1 MNTSQPSRP
10 DTPNPRLHRLLN
22 APIMPLLARM
32 SAPNIAIAAV
42 TTMVTIADAWFVS
55 RLGTTALASLA
66 IVFPVQ
72 TLMLMMSAGA
82 MGGGVSSAVARN
94 LGGGR
99 QREADATVLHA
110 AIIATGM
117 AALYVLIAGVLA
129 RPLFA
134 LLGGRGEVLDGAVAY
149 AQVAFGAAIFMWLA
163 NTFAAVLRGTG
174 DILRPSLTLMIASII
189 QVGLAGALTLGW
201 GPFPAL
207 GIRGPATALSIGFAI
222 AAFFMAAHLMSGRA
236 GVRLQFRGVSL
247 TWPLFRDILKV
258 GAVACGIAL
267 FTIST
272 ILILTRLVALQ
283 GTAAL
288 AGYGLGNRL
297 ELIIIPLAAGVG
309 GVMTALVGTNI
320 GAGQVARARRI
331 AWTGGLAVG
340 AVVGLMGGVVAI
352 WPALWL
358 SHFTAD
364 ENAYAVGVE
373 YLRIVG
379 PFYGM
384 FGLGM
389 ALYFATQGTGNMF
402 WPFAAGTFRLILV
415 GGGGAVAVLAIGVET
430 TGLFA
435 IVAAG
440 LVCFGGIIAA
450 SLFGKNWRDRT
461 G

>member
-10 DTPNPRLHRLLN
+10 DTPNPRLQRLLT
-22 APIMPLLARM
+22 APIGPLLARM

-94 LGGGR
+94 LGGGK
-99 QREADATVLHA
+99 QAEADATVLHA
-110 AIIATGM
+110 AIIASGM
-117 AALYVLIAGVLA
+117 AALYVVIAGVFA

-134 LLGGRGEVLDGAVAY
+134 LLGGQGEVLEGAAAY

-174 DILRPSLTLMIASII
+174 DILRPSLTLMGASVI

-207 GIRGPATALSIGFAI
+207 GIRGPATALGIGFAI
-222 AAFFMAAHLMSGRA
+222 ATLFMAVHLMSGRA
-236 GVRLQFRGVSL
+236 GVRLQFRGVTL
-247 TWPLFRDILKV
+247 TWPIFRDILKV

-297 ELIIIPLAAGVG
+297 ELIIIPIAAGVG
-309 GVMTALVGTNI
+309 GVMTALVGANI

-340 AVVGLMGGVVAI
+340 AVVGLMGIVVAI

-364 ENAYAVGVE
+364 QNAYAVGVE

-402 WPFAAGTFRLILV
+402 WPFTAGTFRLVLV
-415 GGGGAVAVLAIGVET
+415 GGGGAIAVLGIGMGT
-430 TGLFA
+430 GGLFA

-450 SLFGKNWRDRT
+450 SLFGKNWQA
-461 G
+461 

>member
-1 MNTSQPSRP
+1 
-10 DTPNPRLHRLLN
+10 
-22 APIMPLLARM
+22 MPLLCRL
-32 SAPNIAIAAV
+32 SAPNITIAAV
-42 TTMVTIADAWFVS
+42 TTLVTIGDVWFVS

-94 LGGGR
+94 LGAGK
-99 QREADATVLHA
+99 QAEADATVLHA
-110 AIIATGM
+110 TIIAIGM
-117 AALYVLIAGVLA
+117 AGLYVLIAGVFA

-134 LLGGRGEVLDGAVAY
+134 LLGGVGPVLDGAVAY
-149 AQVAFGAAIFMWLA
+149 AQIAFGAAVFMWLA
-163 NTFAAVLRGTG
+163 NIFGAVLRGTG
-174 DILRPSLTLMIASII
+174 DILRPSAILMTTSVI
-189 QVGLAGALTLGW
+189 QIGLAGALTLGW

-222 AAFFMAAHLMSGRA
+222 AAIWMAIYLMSGKA
-236 GVRLQFRGVSL
+236 GVKLRFRGVTL
-247 TWPLFRDILKV
+247 TWPIFRNILKV

-309 GVMTALVGTNI
+309 GVMTAIVGANI
-320 GAGQVARARRI
+320 GAGQIARARRV

-340 AVVGLMGGVVAI
+340 VVTGLMGIIVAI

-364 ENAYAVGVE
+364 ANAYSVGVQ

-389 ALYFATQGTGNMF
+389 ALYFATQGTGNML
-402 WPFAAGTFRLILV
+402 WPFMAGTFRLLLV
-415 GGGGAVAVLAIGVET
+415 GGGGAIAVTVFDAGIG
-430 TGLFA
+430 GLFT

-440 LVCFGGIIAA
+440 LFCFGGIIAG
-450 SLFGKNWRDRT
+450 SLFGRNWRS
-461 G
+461 